1 MGLVWHEYWDLQPY
15 NSFGLAGRARWFAQ
29 LRDERELAEV
39 QSFMQETRLPVH
51 VLGGGSNVLLRGDID
66 ALVLHVATR
75 GLRLVSEEADGSVVL
90 EAEAGELWHD
100 MVVQSLQLGLAGLE
114 NLSLIPG
121 TVGAAPVQNIG
132 AYGVELGDLCA
143 GVTVWDWQTAQ
154 KRDFSLEECAFAY
167 RDSRF
172 KHEAGRW
179 LVLRVRFRLSR
190 TASVHLE
197 YGPIRQQLA
206 QLGIQHPTPTDVS
219 QVVCAIRR
227 EKLPDPSVLGNA
239 GSFFKNPVVSAE
251 QAVAL
256 RQRFPELVLY
266 PQADGR
272 VKLAAAWLIDQAG
285 WKGFRIGD
293 AGVHQHQALVLVNY
307 GHATGAQILELAQRI
322 QHDIAERFGVCLE
335 MEPVLL

>member
-1 MGLVWHEYWDLQPY
+1 MGLVWHEHWDLQPY
-15 NSFGLAGRARWFAQ
+15 NTFGLAGRARWFAQ
-29 LRDERELAEV
+29 LQDERELAEV

-51 VLGGGSNVLLRGDID
+51 VLGGGSNILLRGDID

-100 MVVQSLQLGLAGLE
+100 MVVQSLQWGLAGLE

-132 AYGVELGDLCA
+132 AYGVELRDICA
-143 GVTVWDWQTAQ
+143 GVTVWDWQKAQ
-154 KRDFSLEECAFAY
+154 RRDFSLEECAFAY

-190 TASVHLE
+190 TANVRLE
-197 YGPIRQQLA
+197 YGPIRQQLE
-206 QLGIQHPTPTDVS
+206 QLGIQHPTPSDVS

-227 EKLPDPSVLGNA
+227 EKLPDPRILGNA
-239 GSFFKNPVVSAE
+239 GSFFKNPVVSPE

-293 AGVHQHQALVLVNY
+293 AGVHQQQALVLVNY
-307 GHATGAQILELAQRI
+307 GHATGAQILALAQRI
-322 QHDIAERFGVCLE
+322 QNDVAERFGVCLE
-335 MEPVLL
+335 IEPVLL